1 MRDFEKV
8 KLCVSNGLFD
18 TLWDSSKEISNLFR
32 ASNKIAHRKDYVIVV
47 WNAIC
52 WEDSNAVK
60 LILDV
65 FDKLDDEAMS
75 QDLLDYL
82 DKEKVPTWVYQ
93 INGQEPVV
101 SRNSAF
107 VMEMFE
113 ILEEF

>member
-1 MRDFEKV
+1 MREFVKV

-18 TLWDSSKEISNLFR
+18 TLWDSSKEVSNLFR

-47 WNAIC
+47 WNAVC
-52 WEDSNAVK
+52 WEDSKAVT
-60 LILDV
+60 LILDI

-82 DKEKVPTWVYQ
+82 DKQKVPTWVYQ
-93 INGQEPVV
+93 INEQEYVV
-101 SRNSAF
+101 SRNDAF
-107 VMEMFE
+107 AMEMFG